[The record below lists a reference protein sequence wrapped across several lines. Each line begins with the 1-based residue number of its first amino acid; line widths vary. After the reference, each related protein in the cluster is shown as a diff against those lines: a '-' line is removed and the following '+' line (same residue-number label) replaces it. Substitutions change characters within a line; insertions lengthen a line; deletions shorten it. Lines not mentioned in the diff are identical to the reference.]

1 MIPRM
6 VQPIVALSL
15 LSVLLVTCT
24 DQEAPRASAVEPV
37 AFAVSCQAVVTAGTL
52 SCGSGA
58 GGAAVPP
65 GLARS
70 GMLGG
75 QGTYVQLISGATA
88 FTPIPQILPPT
99 VP

>member
-37 AFAVSCQAVVTAGTL
+37 AFAVSCQAVVTAER
-52 SCGSGA
+52 CRA
-58 GGAAVPP
+58 GRG
-65 GLARS
+65 R
-70 GMLGG
+70 GG
-75 QGTYVQLISGATA
+75 RR
-88 FTPIPQILPPT
+88 
-99 VP
+99 